1 MRSAILSLGA
11 GFGLSAR
18 DVLSSTPNTGKPGME
33 EETMRIPKA
42 WALAVTLGLALA
54 APAMAQT
61 SWKPEKP
68 VEFVG
73 AAGAGGGTDIFAR
86 AVQLAIQNHKLID
99 QPILVSN
106 KGGGSGAETF
116 VYVKGAAGDP
126 HKLAFGTSN
135 LYTLPM
141 VAKVAFKHTDFLPV
155 AAMVFDEFILWNKGD
170 SPSSDY
176 KSFTNAAKAANGTF
190 RMAGALSKDTD
201 QTLTRFIE
209 KDAGAKFIYIPFRS
223 GGEASVQLTGGHVQ
237 SHVNNPS
244 ESIGHWKAGQVKP
257 LCVFSKERMP
267 QGPKVTATQ
276 GWSDVPT
283 CKEQGAG
290 IEAYQMPRTVALP
303 PGSPQA
309 AVDFWA
315 GVLKKVT
322 ETPEWKDY
330 LEKTA
335 QTGRYMAGADLKAF
349 LEEDEKRTRKVY
361 EEEGWLVN

>member
-1 MRSAILSLGA
+1 MSRCTWRRVGGA
-11 GFGLSAR
+11 FSM
-18 DVLSSTPNTGKPGME
+18 V
-33 EETMRIPKA
+33 
-42 WALAVTLGLALA
+42 VVGLAA
-54 APAMAQT
+54 ATGPAIAD
-61 SWKPEKP
+61 WKPTKP

-73 AAGAGGGTDIFAR
+73 AAGPGGGTDIFAR
-86 AVQLAIQNHKLID
+86 AVQLAIQNHNLID
-99 QPILVSN
+99 QPIVVLN
-106 KGGGSGAETF
+106 KGGGSGAEAF
-116 VYVKGAAGDP
+116 VYVKAATGDG

-141 VAKVAFKHTDFLPV
+141 VAKVAFKHTDFVPV

-170 SPSSDY
+170 SPYSDY
-176 KSFTNAAKAANGTF
+176 KSYTAAAKAANGTF
-190 RMAGALSKDTD
+190 KMAGALSKDTD
-201 QTLTRFIE
+201 QTLTRYIE
-209 KDAGAKFIYIPFRS
+209 KDTGAKFIYIPYRS

-244 ESIGHWKAGQVKP
+244 ESVGHWKAGQVKP
-257 LCVFSKERMP
+257 LCIFSKERMP
-267 QGPKVTATQ
+267 QGPKVTATE
-276 GWSDVPT
+276 GWGDIPT

-290 IEAYQMPRTVALP
+290 IEDYKMPRTVALP
-303 PGSPQA
+303 PGAPKEA
-309 AVDFWA
+309 ADFWA

-349 LEEDEKRTRKVY
+349 IEEDEKRTRKVY

>member
-1 MRSAILSLGA
+1 MRVISVLAAVAALGA
-11 GFGLSAR
+11 G
-18 DVLSSTPNTGKPGME
+18 
-33 EETMRIPKA
+33 
-42 WALAVTLGLALA
+42 AL
-54 APAMAQT
+54 PAIAQD
-61 SWKPEKP
+61 WKPSKP

-86 AVQLAIQNHKLID
+86 TVQSIIQKYNLVD

-116 VYVKGAAGDP
+116 VYVKAAAGDP

-141 VAKVAFKHTDFLPV
+141 VAKVAFKHTDFMPV
-155 AAMVFDEFILWNKGD
+155 AAMVFDEFILWVKGD
-170 SPSSDY
+170 APYNDY
-176 KSFTNAAKAANGTF
+176 RSYTDAAKAANGTF
-190 RMAGALSKDTD
+190 KMAGALSKDTD
-201 QTLTRFIE
+201 QTLTRYIE
-209 KDAGAKFIYIPFRS
+209 KDTGAKFIYVPFKS
-223 GGEASVQLTGGHVQ
+223 GGEASVQLTGGHVH
-237 SHVNNPS
+237 SHTNNPS
-244 ESIGHWKAGQVKP
+244 ESVGHWKAGQVKP
-257 LCVFSKERMP
+257 LCVFSSERMP

-276 GWSDVPT
+276 GWSDIPT

-315 GVLKKVT
+315 GVLKKVS

-335 QTGRYMAGADLKAF
+335 QTGRYMAGAELKTF
-349 LEEDEKRTRKVY
+349 IEQDDQRTRKVY

>member
-1 MRSAILSLGA
+1 MRKIL
-11 GFGLSAR
+11 GFA
-18 DVLSSTPNTGKPGME
+18 
-33 EETMRIPKA
+33 
-42 WALAVTLGLALA
+42 AVAAVSMGC
-54 APAMAQT
+54 APAVAQE
-61 SWKPEKP
+61 WKPVKP

-106 KGGGSGAETF
+106 KGGGSGAETY
-116 VYVKGAAGDP
+116 VYVKSAAGDG

-141 VAKVAFKHTDFLPV
+141 VAKVAFKHTDFMPV
-155 AAMVFDEFILWNKGD
+155 AVMVFDEFVLWNKGD
-170 SPSSDY
+170 SPHNDY
-176 KSFTNAAKAANGTF
+176 KSFTAAAKAANGTF
-190 RMAGALSKDTD
+190 KMAGALSKDTD
-201 QTLTRFIE
+201 QTLTRYIE
-209 KDAGAKFIYIPFRS
+209 KDTGAKLIYVPFRS
-223 GGEASVQLTGGHVQ
+223 GGEASVQLTGGHVE

-244 ESIGHWKAGQVKP
+244 ESIGHWKAGQVKA

-276 GWSDVPT
+276 SWGDLPT

-290 IEAYQMPRTVALP
+290 IEEYNMPRTVALP
-303 PGSPQA
+303 PGSPPA
-309 AVDFWA
+309 AVEFWA

-330 LEKTA
+330 LERTA
-335 QTGRYMAGADLKAF
+335 QTGRFMAGADFKAF
-349 LEEDEKRTRKVY
+349 IDEDEKRTRKVY